1 MNNVRSDPMQG
12 PLKSSNQMQKQKPF
26 LRPHK
31 PTPTTTVKVLLRE
44 RHCRNLIRNR
54 RRGVTNSSYKR
65 YLLSKIKP
73 QRNTEIITP
82 PKATKTEILQRY
94 NRKNKSRKTTK
105 RPRTAASVAEKVDGE
120 ARGDLRASPVSM
132 QREILFGSCRLVAGL
147 SPFEDRT

>member
-1 MNNVRSDPMQG
+1 MQG

-31 PTPTTTVKVLLRE
+31 RTPTTTVKELLRE

-73 QRNTEIITP
+73 QRNTEIITHQKP
-82 PKATKTEILQRY
+82 QRQKYYKDTTEKI
-94 NRKNKSRKTTK
+94 K
-105 RPRTAASVAEKVDGE
+105 AEK
-120 ARGDLRASPVSM
+120 
-132 QREILFGSCRLVAGL
+132 QRRDQEQLHLWRKKLMEKRVETSELPLFLCKGRYFLGS
-147 SPFEDRT
+147 